1 MRAPNQLAFEGIEA
15 LHCVSLIVKST
26 FLSISQSSTK
36 IKLVKLFNPALTDVV
51 IQKIKSVQKKYFFKN
66 SEVLITSG
74 YLEIVLKKMGRL
86 RFELRTSRLKAGCST
101 TELATLF
108 RPILIVQYEKYHVGE
123 ALMTLMFLFEDYKT
137 IKKYFFSF
145 LIDFLDISEVLINS

>member
-1 MRAPNQLAFEGIEA
+1 
-15 LHCVSLIVKST
+15 
-26 FLSISQSSTK
+26 
-36 IKLVKLFNPALTDVV
+36 
-51 IQKIKSVQKKYFFKN
+51 
-66 SEVLITSG
+66 VLITSA
-74 YLEIVLKKMGRL
+74 YLTIVLKKMGRL

-101 TELATLF
+101 AELATLF

>member
-1 MRAPNQLAFEGIEA
+1 
-15 LHCVSLIVKST
+15 
-26 FLSISQSSTK
+26 
-36 IKLVKLFNPALTDVV
+36 
-51 IQKIKSVQKKYFFKN
+51 
-66 SEVLITSG
+66 VLITSA
-74 YLEIVLKKMGRL
+74 YLTIVLKKMGRL